1 MRIGVDV
8 EIRRQLCCTCSVA
21 VAVLLGAT
29 MSLVRV
35 ADAAEP
41 LAQWPN
47 WRGPL
52 STGEAPQADP
62 PTEWNESKNIR
73 WKTALPGLGH
83 SSPVVWDDRIFVTTA
98 VPVGDA
104 LPPRPSMAPG
114 AHDNLPVTHQQQFV
128 VLAADRENGAIVWQ
142 RSVGELLPH
151 ETWHVSG
158 SAASASPVTDGE
170 HVFAF
175 FGSYGLSCLDLEG
188 TVVWQKDLGDM
199 LVKHGHGEGASPAL
213 HDETL
218 VVNWDHEGDSFL
230 VAFDKRTGEE
240 RWRAAR
246 DEVTSWATPIV
257 VEQDG
262 RAQVIVSGTG
272 RVRGYDLDTGD
283 VIWEC
288 GGLSNNVV
296 ASPVAADGM
305 LYAGSSYDTRAM
317 LAIRLSGAMG
327 DITGSDHVVWT
338 RSERTPYVPSP
349 LLYDNA
355 LYYLYHYQG
364 VLTRLEAETGEEPSG
379 PFRLPGITDVYAS
392 PVAAA
397 GRIYITDREGA
408 TLVMTAGQQPQALAL
423 NRLEEPIS
431 ATPALVGKEIILR
444 GEHHLYSISQGAQ

>member
-1 MRIGVDV
+1 M
-8 EIRRQLCCTCSVA
+8 CCTCSVA

-104 LPPRPSMAPG
+104 LPPRPSKAPG

-240 RWRAAR
+240 RWRVPR
-246 DEVTSWATPIV
+246 DEVTSWATPIGV
-257 VEQDG
+257 
-262 RAQVIVSGTG
+262 AQ
-272 RVRGYDLDTGD
+272 
-283 VIWEC
+283 
-288 GGLSNNVV
+288 
-296 ASPVAADGM
+296 
-305 LYAGSSYDTRAM
+305 
-317 LAIRLSGAMG
+317 
-327 DITGSDHVVWT
+327 
-338 RSERTPYVPSP
+338 
-349 LLYDNA
+349 
-355 LYYLYHYQG
+355 
-364 VLTRLEAETGEEPSG
+364 
-379 PFRLPGITDVYAS
+379 
-392 PVAAA
+392 
-397 GRIYITDREGA
+397 
-408 TLVMTAGQQPQALAL
+408 
-423 NRLEEPIS
+423 
-431 ATPALVGKEIILR
+431 
-444 GEHHLYSISQGAQ
+444 